1 MKWIFVVVALFLSA
15 CASSTNPTDNYLRVT
30 GYGSNSKAA
39 REDAFQRAI
48 EISVGSLV
56 LSDFTAAN
64 NQLIR
69 KELGAHSAGYVTD
82 FKIISEDVSS
92 NGSYTVTMD
101 VLVHTS
107 KIHERLLSVNR
118 TEQKING
125 EIMYEQYRS
134 YNQSKE
140 TAMKVL
146 NQVLNDYPMKAFN
159 VVNPKIY
166 CGQGR
171 DGSSCFKLDKFGN
184 AIIEIPYE
192 VRWNYNYLKA
202 LNEILTYV
210 SDPGNRGEKFTI
222 ISKPP
227 KSFIGST
234 DQHNFNDITRIN
246 EIKMRFLGTVY
257 VHANVLNDS
266 GRVLFSNCADVYSVP
281 HIEYKGFIIRG
292 NEYVSD
298 RLYIKVD
305 KTDKISRA
313 QRVELSISRHRC

>member
-1 MKWIFVVVALFLSA
+1 MKWVFVIVALLLSA
-15 CASSTNPTDNYLRVT
+15 CATGTNPSDNYIRVT
-30 GYGSNSKAA
+30 GNGTSSKAA

-48 EISVGSLV
+48 EIKVGSLV
-56 LSDFTAAN
+56 LSDFTAVN

-82 FKIISEDVSS
+82 FKIISEDISR
-92 NGSYTVTMD
+92 NGEYTVTMD

-107 KIHERLLSVNR
+107 RIHERLLSVNR
-118 TEQKING
+118 TDQQISG
-125 EIMYEQYRS
+125 ENMYEQYRS

-146 NQVLNDYPMKAFN
+146 NQVLNDYPIKAFN

-166 CGQGR
+166 CGRDR

-184 AIIEIPYE
+184 AIIEVPYE
-192 VRWNYNYLKA
+192 VRWNYNFLRS
-202 LNEILTYV
+202 LNEILAYV
-210 SDPGNRGEKFTI
+210 SDPGSRGEKFTV

-227 KSFIGST
+227 SSFIGST
-234 DQHNFNDITRIN
+234 NQYNFNDVNRIN

-257 VHANVLNDS
+257 VHANVLDDN
-266 GRVLFSNCADVYSVP
+266 GAVLFNSCTDVYSVP
-281 HIEYKGFIIRG
+281 HVEYKGFIIRG

-298 RLYIKVD
+298 RLHIKVD
-305 KTDKISRA
+305 KSEKIRRA
-313 QRVELSISRHRC
+313 NRVELSISRYRC